1 MSDHCQRK
9 RWASLKIPINSYSL
23 LCQEDLPPPWEKD
36 KYLEAYIDYRPNHI
50 WPSSRKFQSLT
61 DRIYDQANIGEL
73 ITGKYPK
80 TVAKARARRRTEL
93 ASLLWHCL
101 LAFHNKFV
109 SSEGRLMAIGL
120 RPSYTEVLLRPD
132 YVEFTIY
139 PFVKMSLNKSDYR
152 VGSTDNPLRITDN
165 IIRILRALHEHEFV
179 ELQAGFFNKDSG
191 NGKQSRFRPDHRLD
205 IELRK
210 LSNLSPERW
219 PKPKPNSF
227 RLRTN
232 ACGRKRSNEARWKE
246 VDLQHRCPDLQR
258 NEELIE
264 RYNDFIQSQELD
276 LVGAKCGV
284 LIVPTAANQFQCV
297 HSSNRYFQNIYHI
310 EDDGS
315 LTYGRMH
322 GGFWQNMPSRYRH
335 LIRINH
341 EPVVIL
347 DFKAMILN
355 IVAGLGDH
363 QLHGDPYSID
373 VGLGNKNKAV
383 QRKLI
388 KSVLIVGINAK
399 NSIATASAVLN
410 EHASDFKEAFGRSL
424 TRRGVLNVID
434 ALLERYAFLQPCLFK
449 GLGKTIFAIDA
460 EIARGVIRECL
471 DANIPVLPIHDGF
484 VVARSYRGFLNCAMQ
499 AGWGDC
505 FTTTIGIDEE

>member
-1 MSDHCQRK
+1 
-9 RWASLKIPINSYSL
+9 L
-23 LCQEDLPPPWEKD
+23 LCQEDLPRPWEKD

-50 WPSSRKFQSLT
+50 WSKSHEFQALI

-73 ITGKYPK
+73 VAGKSPK
-80 TVAKARARRRTEL
+80 TVAKATARRRTEL

-109 SSEGRLMAIGL
+109 SSDSRLMAIGL
-120 RPSYTEVLLRPD
+120 RPSYTEGLLRPD

-139 PFVKMSLNKSDYR
+139 PFVKISLNKSHYR
-152 VGSTDNPLRITDN
+152 VGSPDNPLRITDK
-165 IIRILRALHEHEFV
+165 IITILKALNEYGFV
-179 ELQAGFFNKDSG
+179 ELQAGYFDRDSG
-191 NGKQSRFRPDHRLD
+191 NGKQTRFRPDHKLD

-210 LSNLSPERW
+210 LSNLSTEPW
-219 PKPKPNSF
+219 SKPKPNSF

-232 ACGRKRSNEARWKE
+232 TCGRKKSKKGCWKE
-246 VDLQHRCPDLQR
+246 IDLQHRCPDLQR

-264 RYNDFIQSQELD
+264 RYNDFILSQEID

-284 LIVPTAANQFQCV
+284 LMVPTAANQFQCV
-297 HSSNRYFQNIYHI
+297 HSSNRCLQNIYHI

-322 GGFWQNMPSRYRH
+322 GGFWQNMPSKHRH

-355 IVAGLGDH
+355 IVASLSDH
-363 QLHGDPYSID
+363 QLQGDPYNVD
-373 VGLGNKNKAV
+373 VGLGHQNKAV
-383 QRKLI
+383 QRKMI

-399 NSIATASAVLN
+399 SSIATASAVLN
-410 EHASDFKEAFGRSL
+410 QHASDFNPPYSPDRPW
-424 TRRGVLNVID
+424 RGVSASDRGDVG
-434 ALLERYAFLQPCLFK
+434 
-449 GLGKTIFAIDA
+449 GL
-460 EIARGVIRECL
+460 
-471 DANIPVLPIHDGF
+471 
-484 VVARSYRGFLNCAMQ
+484 
-499 AGWGDC
+499 
-505 FTTTIGIDEE
+505 